1 MYSKVVISI
10 GGSDSG
16 GGAGIQADLRTF
28 MALNIHGCSVITCV
42 TAQNSLG
49 VDDLEDIKATLVNNQ
64 IKSLFKDF
72 QINAIKTGMLLNKS
86 IIETTAESLKNY
98 TIPKIID
105 PVMVS
110 RSGSKLLE
118 DNAIDAYLELL
129 FPQAEVVTPNIYEA
143 KLLTKTEIN
152 DEKDVENAGEMI
164 INKGVKS
171 VLIKGGGIRN
181 LRGRDFFI
189 NERGNKKWLHNKFI
203 NTKNT
208 HGSGCTLSAA
218 ICGYRALG
226 LELVESIT
234 KSKTFIEKSLLNS
247 YQIGS
252 GAGPLGHHQQ
262 CR

>member
-1 MYSKVVISI
+1 
-10 GGSDSG
+10 
-16 GGAGIQADLRTF
+16 
-28 MALNIHGCSVITCV
+28 
-42 TAQNSLG
+42 
-49 VDDLEDIKATLVNNQ
+49 
-64 IKSLFKDF
+64 
-72 QINAIKTGMLLNKS
+72 MLLNKS
-86 IIETTAESLKNY
+86 IIETTAESLKKH

-171 VLIKGGGIRN
+171 VLIKGGGIKN

-189 NERGNKKWLHNKFI
+189 NERGNKKWLHNNFI

-234 KSKTFIEKSLLNS
+234 KSKSFIEKSLLNS

-252 GAGPLGHHQQ
+252 GPGPLGHPQQ
-262 CR
+262 FR